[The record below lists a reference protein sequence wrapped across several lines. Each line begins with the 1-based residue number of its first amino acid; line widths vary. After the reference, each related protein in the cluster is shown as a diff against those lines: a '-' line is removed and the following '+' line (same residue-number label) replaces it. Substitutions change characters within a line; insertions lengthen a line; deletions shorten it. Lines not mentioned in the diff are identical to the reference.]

1 MEKKKKHLLFG
12 IIIILI
18 SIGVLYFNLSLF
30 EGGFKNLW
38 PALLLLVGLILYIY
52 YFSMKKK
59 KNKPGVIFLATFIAF
74 SSVPLFVLTFT
85 AFENISVVWPGFL
98 LSFGFGVLTI
108 HVYGQRKK
116 ISLFLSQIIIAISLL
131 IWIIFAMRS
140 KFGLV
145 IGVVLLLSGA
155 AFLTSGLI
163 RKPAYENE
171 TESGI
176 DAETE

>member
-52 YFSMKKK
+52 YFSTKKK
-59 KNKPGVIFLATFIAF
+59 RNKTGVIFLATFIAL

-85 AFENISVVWPGFL
+85 SFENISVIWPGFL
-98 LSFGFGVLTI
+98 LSVGLGVITV

-116 ISLFLSQIIIAISLL
+116 ITLFLSQIIIAVSLL

-155 AFLTSGLI
+155 AFLTRGLI
-163 RKPAYENE
+163 REPEHDNE
-171 TESGI
+171 IESEIDTEK
-176 DAETE
+176 E

>member
-12 IIIILI
+12 IVIILI

-30 EGGFKNLW
+30 EGGFKNMW

-52 YFSMKKK
+52 YFSTKKK

-74 SSVPLFVLTFT
+74 SSVPLFILTFT
-85 AFENISVVWPGFL
+85 SFENISIIWPGFL
-98 LSFGFGVLTI
+98 LSVGLGIITVY
-108 HVYGQRKK
+108 VYGQKKK
-116 ISLFLSQIIIAISLL
+116 ITLFLSQITIAASLL

-145 IGVVLLLSGA
+145 IGVVLLLTGA
-155 AFLTSGLI
+155 AFLARGLI
-163 RKPAYENE
+163 REPEYDSEIE
-171 TESGI
+171 TEI
-176 DAETE
+176 DAEDE